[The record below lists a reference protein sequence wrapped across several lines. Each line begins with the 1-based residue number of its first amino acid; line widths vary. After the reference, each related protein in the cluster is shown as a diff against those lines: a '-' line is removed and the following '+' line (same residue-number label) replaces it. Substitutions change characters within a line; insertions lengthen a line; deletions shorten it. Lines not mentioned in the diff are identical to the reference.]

1 MTDRR
6 RGRDPYDDPR
16 YPRQRDTYPEP
27 GYDDEPR
34 SGRDPGFDDR
44 DVAYDDV
51 DLADGGEDRGRRISP
66 GAVFLVVAV
75 IGSVA
80 FMAYFFTVREATQ
93 IPLLASGA
101 VVLAIVFAA
110 LAAYCLR
117 TVWRASTQ
125 GAGAGRLMVTAIV
138 GGIAAIA
145 AAGFAAGSIIL
156 IQVSMLA

>member
-6 RGRDPYDDPR
+6 RRRDPYDDPR

-27 GYDDEPR
+27 DYDD
-34 SGRDPGFDDR
+34 RDAAYDDR
-44 DVAYDDV
+44 DVAN
-51 DLADGGEDRGRRISP
+51 EEERGRRISP

-117 TVWRASTQ
+117 AVWRASTAD
-125 GAGAGRLMVTAIV
+125 AGAGRLMLTAIV
-138 GGIAAIA
+138 GGVAAIA

>member
-1 MTDRR
+1 MTDRG

-27 GYDDEPR
+27 AYDDEPR
-34 SGRDPGFDDR
+34 FDGDPEP
-44 DVAYDDV
+44 AYDDRAV
-51 DLADGGEDRGRRISP
+51 ADESDRGRRISP
-66 GAVFLVVAV
+66 GAVFLGVAV

-110 LAAYCLR
+110 LAAYCVR
-117 TVWRASTQ
+117 TIWRASTQ
-125 GAGAGRLMVTAIV
+125 GAGAARLMLTAIV
-138 GGIAAIA
+138 GGMAAIA